1 MHRLVTA
8 TTARNKG
15 DFARNRRIRAIDKIR
30 VVMDFDQVGVSG
42 RHALQL
48 FQDNVLYRVNQ
59 LFHSPAPFFDTNFTN
74 E

>member
-1 MHRLVTA
+1 
-8 TTARNKG
+8 
-15 DFARNRRIRAIDKIR
+15 
-30 VVMDFDQVGVSG
+30 MDFDQVGVSG